1 MDAPQH
7 QAMQYSSS
15 SSGFLT
21 PSGLLITLPLLL
33 AGCLVPSE
41 VKLPQANLVLTGNTA
56 EVLRTYKPALAV
68 RGISCLICHARVQSS
83 VITDF
88 GLGESQSFLTQNAG
102 TIYGTDR
109 TPSAWSPRVI
119 NNANRLSLPWYGNY
133 YGAWQNAEGI
143 QGTLVLPRAEI
154 SDRSFLDHA
163 GIPDASI
170 RLADLVQ
177 RDLGADFYGD
187 APKSGAGPL
196 TSRIT
201 PQLGDP
207 VVQEIDQIY
216 IGAPSEEQVLGYY
229 QKSGGNPAEN
239 APGWRA
245 YGSGS
250 SVNGLEVRV
259 GAGGSYVTHSG
270 PVLEC
275 EGDVVIKG
283 TLFLDQVTI
292 KTTSQGCRLMVS
304 GSVFIQGQVRQ
315 VEAGSTQNLQIS
327 SARAILLGFDPSTL
341 AYRLQGMWY
350 KDGQSLTRAS
360 GSTTEKS
367 ARILAEARVLE
378 PLLKDAKDAG
388 ACPTSMEPG
397 SVRLAGVTSVLP
409 ARCHISFDR
418 LLLNAPDV
426 ESRYFGLFKGVVIA
440 EIALFA
446 PGVLEFAYDEVFDSV
461 PVLPAFE
468 EAQEGGPWV
477 PILVFL

>member
-1 MDAPQH
+1 
-7 QAMQYSSS
+7 MQCSRSL
-15 SSGFLT
+15 SGFFT
-21 PSGLLITLPLLL
+21 HSGLLITLPLLV

-41 VKLPQANLVLTGNTA
+41 VKLPQTNLVLTGNTA

-88 GLGESQSFLTQNAG
+88 GLGDSQSFLAQNAG

-109 TPSAWSPRVI
+109 TPSAWSPRMI
-119 NNANRLSLPWYGNY
+119 NNTNRLSLPWYGNY

-163 GIPDASI
+163 GIADASI
-170 RLADLVQ
+170 RLAELVQ

-187 APKSGAGPL
+187 APKSGSGPL
-196 TSRIT
+196 TARVT
-201 PQLGDP
+201 PKAGDP

-216 IGAPSEEQVLGYY
+216 IGAPSEEQILGYY

-245 YGSGS
+245 YGPSS
-250 SVNGLEVRV
+250 SVNGLEVRT
-259 GAGGSYVTHSG
+259 GSGGGYVTHSG

-283 TLFLDQVTI
+283 TLFLNQVTI

-304 GSVFIQGQVRQ
+304 GSVFIQGQVRY
-315 VEAGSTQNLQIS
+315 ADSSSTQNLQIS
-327 SARAILLGFDPSTL
+327 SARAILMGFDAVTL

-350 KDGQSLTRAS
+350 KDGQSLTRGP

-367 ARILAEARVLE
+367 ARIMAEARVLGS
-378 PLLKDAKDAG
+378 LLKDAKDAG

-397 SVRLAGVTSVLP
+397 SVRLAGVTSALP
-409 ARCHISFDR
+409 ARCHISYDR

-446 PGVLEFAYDEVFDSV
+446 PGALEFAYDEVFDSV

-468 EAQEGGPWV
+468 EIDAGEPSV
-477 PILVFL
+477 PILAFI